1 MLNVT
6 ATVEDWNPD
15 LAELE
20 TPCFIHTKNRMSGTT
35 SLRPVFILQLYFF
48 TLIIVYLMWQ

>member
-35 SLRPVFILQLYFF
+35 SLCPVFILQLYFF
-48 TLIIVYLMWQ
+48 TFIIVYLMWQ